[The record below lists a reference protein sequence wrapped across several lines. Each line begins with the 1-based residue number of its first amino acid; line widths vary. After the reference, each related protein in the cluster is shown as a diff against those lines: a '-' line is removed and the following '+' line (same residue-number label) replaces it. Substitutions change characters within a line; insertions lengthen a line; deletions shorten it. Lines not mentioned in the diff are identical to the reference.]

1 VEKEVRMN
9 LPIVGV
15 FVIGTLVWLALI
27 IFLFNSAACSAA
39 MPC

>member
-1 VEKEVRMN
+1 MN

-27 IFLFNSAACSAA
+27 IFLFNAAGCSTA